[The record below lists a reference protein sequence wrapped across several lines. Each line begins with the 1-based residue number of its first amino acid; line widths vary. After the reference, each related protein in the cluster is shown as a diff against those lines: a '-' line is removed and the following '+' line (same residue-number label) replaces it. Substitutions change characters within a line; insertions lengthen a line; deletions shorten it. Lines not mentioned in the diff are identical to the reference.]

1 MGRTSKFVLNSAST
15 ALLQVVTMV
24 AGFITPRFLL
34 MAYGS
39 DVNGLISSINQ
50 FITYFNLVEAGLSSA
65 AVYSLYKPIAE
76 NDHGKINRIV
86 TAARNFYIKSGFI
99 FVGLVFFWQ

>member
-50 FITYFNLVEAGLSSA
+50 FITYFNLVEAGSRVRLYIRFISQ
-65 AVYSLYKPIAE
+65 SLKMIM
-76 NDHGKINRIV
+76 
-86 TAARNFYIKSGFI
+86 AR
-99 FVGLVFFWQ
+99 